1 MVDDL
6 IELQTK
12 LAFQE
17 DAIDALNAVVA
28 AHESR
33 ISALERSQLAL
44 TEQLRTL
51 AASISLERGQEPPPP
66 HY

>member
-1 MVDDL
+1 MLDDL

-28 AHESR
+28 RQENR
-33 ISALERSQLAL
+33 ISTLERAQQAL
-44 TEQLRTL
+44 TEQLRAL
-51 AASISLERGQEPPPP
+51 AASISVERGQEPPPP